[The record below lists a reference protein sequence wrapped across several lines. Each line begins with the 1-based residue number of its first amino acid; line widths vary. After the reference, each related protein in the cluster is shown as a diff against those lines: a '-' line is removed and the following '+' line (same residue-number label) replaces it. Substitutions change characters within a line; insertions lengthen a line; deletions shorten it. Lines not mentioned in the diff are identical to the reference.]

1 MIRRLLVLMGLGLF
15 LAGCGTAA
23 ERSEFW
29 QHDSMYR
36 NWDHMKYSWSGYKKP
51 CQENLKKSQS
61 EDWWG
66 IPTPECNR

>member
-15 LAGCGTAA
+15 LAGCGTTA

-36 NWDHMKYSWSGYKKP
+36 SWDHMKYSWSGYKKP
-51 CQENLKKSQS
+51 DQQSLKKSQS

-66 IPTPECNR
+66 IPTPEGE